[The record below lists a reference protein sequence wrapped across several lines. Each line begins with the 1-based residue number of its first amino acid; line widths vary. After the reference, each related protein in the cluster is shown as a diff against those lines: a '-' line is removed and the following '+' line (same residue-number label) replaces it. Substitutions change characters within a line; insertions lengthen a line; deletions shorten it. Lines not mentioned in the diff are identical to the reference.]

1 MEVNPII
8 PITNRPGCFAVLHQE
23 AAQRIT
29 QGYMKLY
36 ERNGLVIA
44 ETITRNKIPL
54 AEIDEEVRFVYIA
67 LDEQGRITTNV
78 A

>member
-1 MEVNPII
+1 VEVNPVV
-8 PITNRPGCFAVLHQE
+8 PIVNRPGCFAVLHHE
-23 AAQRIT
+23 AAERIK

-36 ERNGLVIA
+36 DRGGVVIV

-54 AEIDEEVRFVYIA
+54 GEMDADARFVYIA

>member
-1 MEVNPII
+1 MELNPVV
-8 PITNRPGCFAVLHQE
+8 PISNRPGCFAVLHHE
-23 AAQRIT
+23 AAQRIA

-36 ERNGLVIA
+36 ERNGNVIA

-54 AEIDEEVRFVYIA
+54 GEIDEDARFVFIA